1 MSKDF
6 FASAYKDLFEP
17 AVRRA
22 MTKGLSREMA
32 EDVVQNLFLDLYEK
46 NDELVLQQKNLFW
59 QFLDWRII
67 DEKRRIK
74 ARLNKDK
81 KMRQKLE
88 WLDKI
93 IEE

>member
-1 MSKDF
+1 MNKEF
-6 FASAYKDLFEP
+6 FASAYRDLFEP

-32 EDVVQNLFLDLYEK
+32 EDMVQNFFLDLLEK
-46 NDELVLQQKNLFW
+46 DDELVLQQKSLFW

-74 ARLNKDK
+74 ARLKK
-81 KMRQKLE
+81 AHKMRQKLE
-88 WLDKI
+88 WMDKT

>member
-1 MSKDF
+1 MDKKF
-6 FASAYKDLFEP
+6 FASAYQDLFEP

-32 EDVVQNLFLDLYEK
+32 EDMVQNFFLDLLEK
-46 NDELVLQQKNLFW
+46 DDELVLQQKSLFW

-74 ARLNKDK
+74 ARLKKAK
-81 KMRQKLE
+81 KMREKLD
-88 WLDKI
+88 WLDKTF
-93 IEE
+93 EE

>member
-1 MSKDF
+1 MDKKF
-6 FASAYKDLFEP
+6 FASAYQDLFEP

-32 EDVVQNLFLDLYEK
+32 EDMVQNFFLDLYEK
-46 NDELVLQQKNLFW
+46 NDELVLQQKSLFW

-74 ARLNKDK
+74 ARLKKAK

-88 WLDKI
+88 WLDKT

>member
-1 MSKDF
+1 MDKEF
-6 FASAYKDLFEP
+6 FASVYHDLFEP

-22 MTKGLSREMA
+22 MRKGLSREMA
-32 EDVVQNLFLDLYEK
+32 EDVVQNFFLDLLK
-46 NDELVLQQKNLFW
+46 KDDELVLQQKSLFW

-74 ARLNKDK
+74 VRLK
-81 KMRQKLE
+81 KAKKIKEKLD

-93 IEE
+93 FKE

>member
-1 MSKDF
+1 MNKKIF
-6 FASAYKDLFEP
+6 ITAYKDLFEP

-22 MTKGLSREMA
+22 MMKGLPRDDA
-32 EDVVQNLFLDLYEK
+32 EDVVQNFFLELYKK

-74 ARLNKDK
+74 ARLKK
-81 KMRQKLE
+81 TEKMREKLE

-93 IEE
+93 VE

>member
-1 MSKDF
+1 MDKKF
-6 FASAYKDLFEP
+6 FASAYQDLFEP

-32 EDVVQNLFLDLYEK
+32 EDMVQNFFLDLYEK
-46 NDELVLQQKNLFW
+46 NDELVLQQKSLFW

-74 ARLNKDK
+74 ARLKKTK

-88 WLDKI
+88 WLDKT

>member
-1 MSKDF
+1 MNREL
-6 FASAYKDLFEP
+6 FASAYESLFEP

-22 MTKGLSREMA
+22 MMKGLSREEA
-32 EDVVQNLFLDLYEK
+32 EDVVQNFFLNLYEK
-46 NDELVLQQKNLFW
+46 NDELVLQQKSLFW

-74 ARLNKDK
+74 AKLKKDK

>member
-1 MSKDF
+1 MDKKF
-6 FASAYKDLFEP
+6 FASAYQDLFEP

-32 EDVVQNLFLDLYEK
+32 EDMVQNFFLDLLEK
-46 NDELVLQQKNLFW
+46 DDELVLQQKSLFW

-74 ARLNKDK
+74 ARLK
-81 KMRQKLE
+81 KAKRMKQKLE
-88 WLDKI
+88 WMDKI

>member
-1 MSKDF
+1 MNKEF
-6 FASAYKDLFEP
+6 FASAYQDLFES

-32 EDVVQNLFLDLYEK
+32 EDVVQNFFLDLYEK
-46 NDELVLQQKNLFW
+46 NDELVLQQKSLFW

-74 ARLNKDK
+74 ARLKK
-81 KMRQKLE
+81 AQKMREKLE
-88 WLDKI
+88 WLDEI
-93 IEE
+93 IEG

>member
-1 MSKDF
+1 MNKEF
-6 FASAYKDLFEP
+6 FASAYESLFEP

-22 MTKGLSREMA
+22 MMKGLSREEA
-32 EDVVQNLFLDLYEK
+32 EDVVQNFFLNLYEK
-46 NDELVLQQKNLFW
+46 NDELVLQQKSLFW

-74 ARLNKDK
+74 AKLKKDK